1 MVNPSTSK
9 SKKNEEDKN
18 VERTRLKNLA
28 IRRKIV
34 AENPARGFAPLGPS
48 KQVIKHHGKDILRK
62 SSQRKNRF
70 LFSFPGLLAPKG
82 GGRIG
87 ELKNLGTQNPILY
100 LDFPQGRM
108 KLFGTILYPENRY
121 LTLQFSRGG
130 KNVMCEDY
138 FDNMIIFSDGWWIGK
153 RRL

>member
-18 VERTRLKNLA
+18 VERARLKNLA

-100 LDFPQGRM
+100 LDFPQ
-108 KLFGTILYPENRY
+108 
-121 LTLQFSRGG
+121 
-130 KNVMCEDY
+130 V
-138 FDNMIIFSDGWWIGK
+138 IFIF
-153 RRL
+153 